1 MNAATR
7 SSQSSGGSIDKAADA
22 EVAGHH
28 ALAGYRFKEPEN
40 LLAFAEGIEED
51 REGANIHGVRAEPD
65 EMRIQP
71 AQLGE
76 QHANPLRALGDFKV
90 EELFDGQAITEIV
103 GERIEVIDAV
113 GERNHLLIELGLA
126 GFLDAGVQIADL
138 GADADDDFAVELD
151 HQAQHAM
158 GRRVLRAHI
167 EDHAPFAG
175 AFGSGQFEDGR
186 ARIDFSTHQRYP
198 STG

>member
-1 MNAATR
+1 MNKCR
-7 SSQSSGGSIDKAADA
+7 NPIEPVNRWLHRKAAYA

-28 ALAGYRFKEPEN
+28 ALAGHRFKEPED
-40 LLAFAEGIEED
+40 LLAFAKGVEEY
-51 REGANIHGVRAEPD
+51 REGANIHGVGAEPD
-65 EMRIQP
+65 EMRVQP

-76 QHANPLRALGDFKV
+76 QHANPLRALGDFEV
-90 EELFDGQAITEIV
+90 EEFFDGQAIAEVIRK
-103 GERIEVIDAV
+103 RIEVIDAV

-126 GFLDAGVQIADL
+126 GFLDAGVQIAYL
-138 GADADDDFAVELD
+138 RADADDDFTVELD
-151 HQAQHAM
+151 HQPQHTM

-186 ARIDFSTHQRYP
+186 ARNLDHQRYP